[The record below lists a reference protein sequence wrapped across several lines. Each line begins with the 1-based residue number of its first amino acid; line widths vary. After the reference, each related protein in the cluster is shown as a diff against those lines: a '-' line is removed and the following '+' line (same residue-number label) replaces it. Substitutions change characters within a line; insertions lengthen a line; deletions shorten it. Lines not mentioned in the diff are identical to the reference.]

1 MKIRFLALFLCV
13 VSSWAEVDI
22 TVTANKVEEKKRN
35 VASSVTVLDEDQIR
49 MANSVEDLLKIIPGA
64 EVVRSGGRGGN
75 VAVFLRGSNSEH
87 TLVYIDG
94 VEANDPSSPSG
105 TFDFANL
112 DLQGIEKI
120 EVIRGPQSV
129 LYGSNAIGGVIKI
142 TTKAGEGALTSKL
155 SFEGGSYNTFTERAL
170 VSGKENIV
178 SYSLYASR
186 VDTEGFSSAKG
197 GDEDDGYGSSTV
209 GGKFLV
215 DLTEKTKATLVTRY
229 NRSKTDLDNFGG
241 SFGDDP
247 NREIVDEATL
257 GRFSV
262 SSEEIADWLKQQISF
277 SAVNQ
282 TFSDKNEPDLASIDL
297 LDSKYSGLTQKT
309 ESLSEI
315 KLTDNITGTLG
326 LDHKVETASSRF
338 NSDGAFG
345 PFSDN
350 LNRRS
355 MTTNSFYSE
364 LGALISDSISLRG
377 GGRLDDN
384 SKFGSFGTYRL
395 GFVGTIADTRIFST
409 VGTGF
414 KAPTISQLYS
424 SYGNQNLKEEESLGF
439 DFGVEQSFGDT
450 VLGVTYFRNDFDN
463 LISFNPVT
471 FVSENIAEAKSWG
484 IESTASVKLCEYL
497 SLIGSYTFTDTEDK
511 LTGEKLLRRARHKGS
526 IGLSSKPIEEL
537 KLDLEAILKGKRDD
551 IDFATSERVELSGFS
566 SVRFTALY
574 NLDENIDLTLRAE
587 NVFDRDYEEV
597 LGFATEGVGVY
608 GGVIIRLD

>member
-1 MKIRFLALFLCV
+1 MKIRLLALFVCV
-13 VSSWAEVDI
+13 ISSWAEVDI
-22 TVTANKVEEKKRN
+22 TVTANKIEEKKDN
-35 VASSVTVLDEDQIR
+35 VASSITVLESDQIA
-49 MANSVEDLLKIIPGA
+49 MAHSVEDLLKIVPGV

-75 VAVFLRGSNSEH
+75 VAVFLRGANSEH

-142 TTKAGEGALTSKL
+142 TTKEGKGDLTSKL
-155 SFEGGSYNTFTERAL
+155 TFEGGSYNTFTERAN
-170 VSGKENIV
+170 VSGKEDV
-178 SYSLYASR
+178 FSYSLYASR
-186 VDTEGFSSAKG
+186 VDTDGYSSAKG

-209 GGKFLV
+209 GGKFVV
-215 DLTEKTKATLVTRY
+215 DITDKTKAKLMTRH

-241 SFGDDP
+241 SLGDDP
-247 NREIVDEATL
+247 NREIKDESTL
-257 GRFSV
+257 GRFSI
-262 SSEEIADWLKQQISF
+262 SSEEIADWLKQEVSF

-282 TFSDKNEPDLASIDL
+282 VFSDKNEPDLLSSEL

-315 KLTDNITGTLG
+315 KLTDSISGTVG
-326 LDHKVETASSRF
+326 LDHKVETASSRY
-338 NSDGAFG
+338 NSDGVFG

-355 MTTNSFYSE
+355 MTTNSLYGE
-364 LGALISDSISLRG
+364 IGAKFSDSITLRG
-377 GGRLDDN
+377 GSRLDDN
-384 SKFGSFGTYRL
+384 SKFGSFGTYR
-395 GFVGTIADTRIFST
+395 VGIVGALDDTRIFAT

-439 DFGVEQSFGDT
+439 DVGIEQSIGNT
-450 VLGVTYFRNDFDN
+450 LLGVTYFQNDFDN

-484 IESTASVKLCEYL
+484 IETTASAKLCEYL
-497 SLIGSYTFTDTEDK
+497 SLTGSYTFTDTEDK

-526 IGLSSKPIEEL
+526 IGFSSKPIESL
-537 KLDLEAILKGKRDD
+537 KIDLEAILKGKRDD
-551 IDFATSERVELSGFS
+551 IDFATAERVELAGFS
-566 SVRFTALY
+566 SVRLTALY
-574 NLDENIDLTLRAE
+574 NLTDNIDLSLRAE
-587 NVFDRDYEEV
+587 NVFDKEYE
-597 LGFATEGVGVY
+597 
-608 GGVIIRLD
+608 